1 MESKVMVTEDTT
13 EQVLW
18 MADCYSLA
26 KRFPNPHTWL
36 ALLEPV
42 DTVDFVKFNPFH
54 YWLWMEIW
62 KAAQLQDAEF
72 DLNSNPDS
80 DLDRELEVA
89 ARAKSA
95 KPAVLKAGSRPKL
108 AAQQSLRTRQ

>member
-1 MESKVMVTEDTT
+1 MVTQQNTTET

-36 ALLEPV
+36 SLLQPDEPT
-42 DTVDFVKFNPFH
+42 DANDINPFH

-62 KAAQLQDAEF
+62 KAAQTEQ
-72 DLNSNPDS
+72 N
-80 DLDRELEVA
+80 A
-89 ARAKSA
+89 A
-95 KPAVLKAGSRPKL
+95 
-108 AAQQSLRTRQ
+108 

>member
-1 MESKVMVTEDTT
+1 MLTREKS

-26 KRFPNPHTWL
+26 KRFPNCRTWM

-42 DTVDFVKFNPFH
+42 SEDTPQDLSPFH

-62 KAAQLQDAEF
+62 RAAQPEQET
-72 DLNSNPDS
+72 
-80 DLDRELEVA
+80 
-89 ARAKSA
+89 
-95 KPAVLKAGSRPKL
+95 PAHCGKA
-108 AAQQSLRTRQ
+108 

>member
-1 MESKVMVTEDTT
+1 MRNELQHEVQRQGKQLEKISSWLASTGKTAMVTQDST

-36 ALLEPV
+36 SLLQPDGPTDANEI
-42 DTVDFVKFNPFH
+42 NPFH

-62 KAAQLQDAEF
+62 KAAQTEQ
-72 DLNSNPDS
+72 N
-80 DLDRELEVA
+80 A
-89 ARAKSA
+89 A
-95 KPAVLKAGSRPKL
+95 
-108 AAQQSLRTRQ
+108 

>member
-1 MESKVMVTEDTT
+1 MLTREKS

-26 KRFPNPHTWL
+26 KRFPNCSTWM

-42 DTVDFVKFNPFH
+42 AADNYKELSPFH

-62 KAAQLQDAEF
+62 RAAQ
-72 DLNSNPDS
+72 P
-80 DLDRELEVA
+80 DREL
-89 ARAKSA
+89 
-95 KPAVLKAGSRPKL
+95 PAPCGKA
-108 AAQQSLRTRQ
+108 

>member
-1 MESKVMVTEDTT
+1 MATKQTT

-36 ALLEPV
+36 SLLEPV
-42 DTVDFVKFNPFH
+42 ESQDAEKLNPFH

-62 KAAQLQDAEF
+62 KAAQLA
-72 DLNSNPDS
+72 
-80 DLDRELEVA
+80 DRESADEEV
-89 ARAKSA
+89 SA
-95 KPAVLKAGSRPKL
+95 PA
-108 AAQQSLRTRQ
+108 

>member
-1 MESKVMVTEDTT
+1 MAMGTQQTT

-36 ALLEPV
+36 SLLEPV
-42 DTVDFVKFNPFH
+42 EPENVADINPFH

-62 KAAQLQDAEF
+62 KAAQMEE
-72 DLNSNPDS
+72 P
-80 DLDRELEVA
+80 VA
-89 ARAKSA
+89 AK
-95 KPAVLKAGSRPKL
+95 
-108 AAQQSLRTRQ
+108 

>member
-1 MESKVMVTEDTT
+1 MATEQST

-26 KRFPNPHTWL
+26 KRFPNPHKWL

-42 DTVDFVKFNPFH
+42 ETTDAESLNPFH

-62 KAAQLQDAEF
+62 KAAQLGDK
-72 DLNSNPDS
+72 DGKVN
-80 DLDRELEVA
+80 LEKIGAAADQGKVA
-89 ARAKSA
+89 N
-95 KPAVLKAGSRPKL
+95 
-108 AAQQSLRTRQ
+108 

>member
-1 MESKVMVTEDTT
+1 LEFGYYKSAEAIGNSNTSICVVKKIATKVVAPLAGYPIERRQEMVTKETT

-36 ALLEPV
+36 SLLEPV
-42 DTVDFVKFNPFH
+42 EPEDAKSLNPFH

-62 KAAQLQDAEF
+62 KAAQMQE
-72 DLNSNPDS
+72 P
-80 DLDRELEVA
+80 EQ
-89 ARAKSA
+89 K
-95 KPAVLKAGSRPKL
+95 KK
-108 AAQQSLRTRQ
+108 TH

>member
-1 MESKVMVTEDTT
+1 MVTKETN

-42 DTVDFVKFNPFH
+42 ETVDVEKLNPFH

-62 KAAQLQDAEF
+62 KAAQLTDRAEAEAE
-72 DLNSNPDS
+72 PKPKAKAV
-80 DLDRELEVA
+80 VA
-89 ARAKSA
+89 TAKC
-95 KPAVLKAGSRPKL
+95 P
-108 AAQQSLRTRQ
+108 T

>member
-1 MESKVMVTEDTT
+1 MVTQTTKETT

-36 ALLEPV
+36 SLLEPV
-42 DTVDFVKFNPFH
+42 EADPDTLNPFH

-62 KAAQLQDAEF
+62 KAAQTEQKETAT
-72 DLNSNPDS
+72 
-80 DLDRELEVA
+80 
-89 ARAKSA
+89 AK
-95 KPAVLKAGSRPKL
+95 
-108 AAQQSLRTRQ
+108 